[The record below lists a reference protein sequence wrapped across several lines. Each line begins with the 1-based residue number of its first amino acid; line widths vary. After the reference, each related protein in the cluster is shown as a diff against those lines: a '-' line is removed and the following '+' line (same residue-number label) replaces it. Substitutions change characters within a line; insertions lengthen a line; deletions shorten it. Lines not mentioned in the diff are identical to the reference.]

1 MKAPWNFLRYLPVAQ
16 RILAKG
22 RLPMLLIAV
31 AKKNRAKGGMLGGL
45 RDDLKLLQE
54 LCVAYWRGEYRA
66 VSKQALIAAVA
77 GLVYFVSPLDAIP
90 DWLPG
95 LGFVDDIAV
104 LGWLMSKWSSELQ
117 AFRIWR
123 NAQSP
128 AAQASLDRLPAPDE
142 PKAE

>member
-1 MKAPWNFLRYLPVAQ
+1 MKAPWNFLRYLPIAQ
-16 RILAKG
+16 GILAKG
-22 RLPMLLIAV
+22 RLPLLLLAV
-31 AKKNRAKGGMLGGL
+31 ARKRRDKGRLLGGL

-104 LGWLMSKWSSELQ
+104 LGWLMNKWSSELQ
-117 AFRIWR
+117 AFRRWR
-123 NAQSP
+123 EAQTP
-128 AAQASLDRLPAPDE
+128 ATQAGLDRLPAPDE
-142 PKAE
+142 PRAD